1 MDTAILDE
9 RPAEIGPHEAITTGD
24 VPAPLSTSCPR
35 CTDGI
40 ATTNDPSSAR
50 RCPDCD
56 GTGTL
61 ELCCDLCGDYGASEF
76 VGGRPFHLECAEEV
90 KADAFWVEEYV
101 L

>member
-1 MDTAILDE
+1 MVTDPL
-9 RPAEIGPHEAITTGD
+9 TTE
-24 VPAPLSTSCPR
+24 CPR

-56 GTGTL
+56 GEGVVP
-61 ELCCDLCGDYGASEF
+61 LCCDLCGEFGADEWF
-76 VGGRPFHLECAEEV
+76 GGRPFHCGECLEEAMANAFCVLE
-90 KADAFWVEEYV
+90 DA